1 MARHADTLTHA
12 ELVNGAS
19 RLLADDGEFSVV
31 IPAALR
37 TAIDAETAMA
47 GLFPS
52 RICAIRTIPR
62 KPVSRYLLAYRK
74 HPADRIEQTEECIN
88 NDDMSRSEWYS
99 SLTENFY
106 IR

>member
-12 ELVNGAS
+12 ELVSGAS

-37 TAIDAETAMA
+37 TAIDAEAAMA

-62 KPVSRYLLAYRK
+62 KPVSRYLWHIVSIL
-74 HPADRIEQTEECIN
+74 QTGLNKQKNVLIMMICRGQN
-88 NDDMSRSEWYS
+88 G
-99 SLTENFY
+99 TAA
-106 IR
+106 